1 VAQLTQQLV
10 EVQVVVKVQVMDLEH
25 QQLENQE
32 DQVVV
37 EEHLMEL
44 LDVELQVKVIMVE
57 LEYHLQAIMT
67 MVVVAA
73 EKLLSVLIHQEL
85 LEELV
90 EQEQILVH
98 PFQEQQTALHT
109 VVAVAEVVEEHH
121 LDLLEELVAVVEVD
135 HNQQELE
142 QLELQTLAVVE
153 VVQ

>member
-1 VAQLTQQLV
+1 V

-44 LDVELQVKVIMVE
+44 LDVELHVKVIMVE

-73 EKLLSVLIHQEL
+73 EKLLSVLIHQEV

-98 PFQEQQTALHT
+98 HFQEQQTALHT

>member
-1 VAQLTQQLV
+1 M
-10 EVQVVVKVQVMDLEH
+10 VVKVQVMDLEH

>member
-1 VAQLTQQLV
+1 M
-10 EVQVVVKVQVMDLEH
+10 VVKVQVMDLEH

-32 DQVVV
+32 DQVVEV
-37 EEHLMEL
+37 EHLVEL

-73 EKLLSVLIHQEL
+73 EKLLSVLIHQEV

-98 PFQEQQTALHT
+98 HFQEQQTALHT